1 MANPLWNKND
11 LACFKLA
18 LQLKNA
24 GIHREVGKTP
34 SYFASAP
41 TEINNSGTMQQK

>member
-11 LACFKLA
+11 LGCFKLA

-34 SYFASAP
+34 SYFAFS
-41 TEINNSGTMQQK
+41 EGVHRLIKQ